1 LSAFVVLVGS
11 TLNMAGQTRPWL
23 LAKLIA
29 DAQPSVLVLLGRT
42 CREGRRL
49 AEPDLAYYVL
59 YLKEDENPGIDYRC
73 GVCLNHLNGFK
84 SNACA
89 LCCNSTICTD
99 CEFTIPVHPHGLL
112 DLDFTFESDR
122 LEPWSD
128 RPEWLDAGNTLCL
141 MCAWHPGLSPQQL
154 RNYHRWVAAGRLFDD
169 LGYDQRRALTM

>member
-1 LSAFVVLVGS
+1 
-11 TLNMAGQTRPWL
+11 MAGQTRPWL

-49 AEPDLAYYVL
+49 AEPDLAYYIL
-59 YLKEDENPGIDYRC
+59 YFTEEQDPGLPPINRC
-73 GVCLNHLNGFK
+73 GVCLKNLNGFE

-99 CEFTIPVHPHGLL
+99 CEFTIPAHPHGLL
-112 DLDFTFESDR
+112 DLDYSFESDR
-122 LEPWSD
+122 PEQSD

-141 MCAWHPGLSPQQL
+141 MCGWHPGLSPQQL
-154 RNYHRWVAAGRLFDD
+154 RNYHRWMAARRLFNDRLLGRL
-169 LGYDQRRALTM
+169 

>member
-1 LSAFVVLVGS
+1 
-11 TLNMAGQTRPWL
+11 MAGQTRPWL

-49 AEPDLAYYVL
+49 AEPDLAYYIM
-59 YLKEDENPGIDYRC
+59 YFEQERDPHIDRC
-73 GVCLNHLNGFK
+73 GVCLKNLNGFE

-89 LCCNSTICTD
+89 LCCNASICTD
-99 CEFTIPVHPHGLL
+99 CEFTIPAHPHGLL
-112 DLDFTFESDR
+112 DLDYTYDH
-122 LEPWSD
+122 D

-154 RNYHRWVAAGRLFDD
+154 RNYHRWVTARRLFDD
-169 LGYDQRRALTM
+169 LGYNQRRALCGL